1 MITKARRLF
10 LDGKRRKRKEANAAA
25 DAAVDVIYAAY
36 PKKVAPL
43 KAKKSIRA
51 ALAHHSKAVI
61 LAGIARMVTAMKEQ
75 GIVPG
80 IPLWS
85 KVKYPQGYF
94 SDQMYL
100 NDPKDFPWY
109 AVNQTRLMG
118 HVGKYD
124 KFKKAHD
131 GL

>member
-1 MITKARRLF
+1 MTTEKHRAHLRV
-10 LDGKRRKRKEANAAA
+10 E
-25 DAAVDVIYAAY
+25 AAVDEIYAAY
-36 PKKVAPL
+36 PKRVAAA
-43 KAKKSIRA
+43 KAKKAIRI
-51 ALAHHSKAVI
+51 ALQLHSKTVI
-61 LAGIARMVTAMKEQ
+61 LAGIKKMVTAMKEQ